1 MHNPNLDENEVL
13 RDVLSGLNEDV
24 PPMPEGLHAAWMQQ
38 VEQAAEE
45 KRTDRSLNSRAMT
58 RFLSIAAALTFVV
71 GGTLLTRDD
80 LADRAASDAEYA
92 SLVTQNN
99 AMVFSAN
106 TESQYTT
113 QLGMYDAAFPEETG
127 AVTYKARSAAAP
139 EAAPAAGA
147 GVLTTGTTSDAVAVS
162 EVPAGRHIIRT
173 ASLNIVTPGYDLSL
187 TNLRAMCEAE
197 GGWVEHSSEWVDSS
211 GVRHAS
217 LTLRIPQESL
227 DGYLAGT
234 EDCGRI
240 TGRSETATDVTA
252 SRQDTQT
259 RLNTQLALMDR
270 LQAMVPQ
277 AETLPDLLA
286 LEEKIADTQYNI
298 DVLTAS
304 LADTDQQV
312 AYATVTISLHEELTP
327 DITDTTLSLGDRLRS
342 GLQLGWEA
350 IVSFAQDAL
359 VFLVAALPFIG
370 VVAALA
376 VILFIIRKAGRRKK
390 E

>member
-1 MHNPNLDENEVL
+1 
-13 RDVLSGLNEDV
+13 
-24 PPMPEGLHAAWMQQ
+24 MPEGLHAAWMEK
-38 VEQAAEE
+38 VEEDKVE
-45 KRTDRSLNSRAMT
+45 KSLNRKAVT

-80 LADRAASDAEYA
+80 LADRAVSDAEYA
-92 SLVTQNN
+92 SLVTQND

-127 AVTYKARSAAAP
+127 AVTYKARGAAAP

-147 GVLTTGTTSDAVAVS
+147 GVLTTGMAEDVIVS
-162 EVPAGRHIIRT
+162 AEAPAGRHIIRT

-234 EDCGRI
+234 ADCGRV

-259 RLNTQLALMDR
+259 RLDTQLALMDR

-370 VVAALA
+370 VVAALWLA
-376 VILFIIRKAGRRKK
+376 LFIIRKTNRRKST
-390 E
+390 